1 MLRDGIVTA
10 ADFELAVAERRPSIA
25 ARPSLVEAAAD
36 VAAHLPPLT
45 LGRATALLETFSA
58 RLSHACPLI
67 DHVEISGDT
76 RRYAQLVTSLS
87 VVARAADTERVVAA
101 LEQVPD
107 VTDVAFRTGRRAV
120 LTFLR
125 SEIDLR
131 VAPPDEFGTVLFT
144 TTGPAAH
151 TAAVLAR
158 RGVRLTPSEVDVY
171 EHAGLTFLPPELRDR
186 PDALA
191 LAQRQ
196 VPHPLVSRADIRGD
210 LHMHTNVSDGR
221 DALETMV
228 NASAALGYEYIA
240 ITDHSEHAA
249 ASRTMTL
256 DDLKKQHEA
265 VCALREDFPRMAIL
279 HGIEAD
285 ILADGSIDCPD
296 AVLATLDIVLA
307 SLHER
312 HGHDAIRLTE
322 RCLAAIRHP
331 LVSIVTH
338 PSNQLVGR
346 RAGYD
351 MDYDRIFAAAAETG
365 TILEIDGAPN
375 HLDLDGERAR
385 AAVLAGVMVSI
396 DSDCHRADALERQM
410 RFGVGT
416 ARRAGIMASQVVNTR
431 PLAELQRVLARK
443 RAGSC

>member
-1 MLRDGIVTA
+1 MTP

-25 ARPSLVEAAAD
+25 ARPSLFEAAAD
-36 VAAHLPPLT
+36 VAAHRPPLT
-45 LGRATALLETFSA
+45 LGRATDLLETLST
-58 RLSHACPLI
+58 RLCRACPSI
-67 DHVEISGDT
+67 DHIEISGDV
-76 RRYAQLVTSLS
+76 RRYAPLVTNLS
-87 VVARAADTERVVAA
+87 VVARAADPERVISAV
-101 LEQVPD
+101 EQVPD

-120 LTFLR
+120 LTFVR

-144 TTGPAAH
+144 ATGPPQH

-158 RGVRLTPSEVDVY
+158 RGARLTSSELQVY
-171 EHAGLTFLPPELRDR
+171 EYAGLTFLPPELRDR
-186 PDALA
+186 PDALE

-196 VPHPLVSRADIRGD
+196 VAHPLVSRSDIRGD
-210 LHMHTNVSDGR
+210 LHMHTNASDGR
-221 DALETMV
+221 DALDTMV

-249 ASRTMTL
+249 AARTITL
-256 DDLKKQHEA
+256 DGLKRQHETI
-265 VCALREDFPRMAIL
+265 CTLREQFPRMAIL

-312 HGHDAIRLTE
+312 HGHDGTRLTA

-331 LVSIVTH
+331 LVSIITH

-375 HLDLDGERAR
+375 HLDLDDIRAR
-385 AAVLAGVMVSI
+385 TAVLAGVMVSI
-396 DSDCHRADALERQM
+396 DSDCHRADALDRQM
-410 RFGVGT
+410 HFGIGT

-431 PLAELQRVLARK
+431 PLAELRRVLARR